1 MPFSNCG
8 EWRPLPRKPDGSFDL
23 TGLAF
28 GPAAPEPPGPKPD
41 RSALAAARKIM
52 ANTTDVGSQFAEEAR
67 KMHYGE
73 SEERNIRGQASIEET
88 KDLLEEGIEVL
99 PLPVPDALKGGLQ

>member
-8 EWRPLPRKPDGSFDL
+8 EWRPLPRKPDGSLDL

-41 RSALAAARKIM
+41 RSALAAAR
-52 ANTTDVGSQFAEEAR
+52 NRLAR
-67 KMHYGE
+67 RRAAKKAAKKA
-73 SEERNIRGQASIEET
+73 RRKT
-88 KDLLEEGIEVL
+88 R
-99 PLPVPDALKGGLQ
+99 